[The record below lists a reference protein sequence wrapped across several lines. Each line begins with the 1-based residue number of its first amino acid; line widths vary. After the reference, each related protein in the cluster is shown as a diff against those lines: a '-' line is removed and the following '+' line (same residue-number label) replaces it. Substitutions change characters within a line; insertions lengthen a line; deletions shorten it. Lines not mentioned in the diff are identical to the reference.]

1 MSEIDRTKPQ
11 PQKENNPYEKERE
24 WLKALA
30 SLYLEANRY
39 KESLQLLEA
48 LFLMFPKDVDVLRM
62 MAQAYLLSDRHEEA
76 IEATRRYLST
86 SEAKMNLGLQSV
98 ALYIQSKAF
107 WRAGNREEARLAFS
121 KFQKIS
127 EVPNL

>member
-1 MSEIDRTKPQ
+1 MSESGHTTSQ
-11 PQKENNPYEKERE
+11 PQKEQSPYEKERE

-30 SLYLEANRY
+30 SLYLEANRF
-39 KESLQLLEA
+39 KDSLHLLEA

-62 MAQAYLLSDRHEEA
+62 MAQAYLQSDRHEEA

-86 SEAKMNLGLQSV
+86 SEAKMNPGFKSV
-98 ALYIQSKAF
+98 ALYIQSKAY
-107 WRAGNREEARLAFS
+107 WRVGNREEARLAFS